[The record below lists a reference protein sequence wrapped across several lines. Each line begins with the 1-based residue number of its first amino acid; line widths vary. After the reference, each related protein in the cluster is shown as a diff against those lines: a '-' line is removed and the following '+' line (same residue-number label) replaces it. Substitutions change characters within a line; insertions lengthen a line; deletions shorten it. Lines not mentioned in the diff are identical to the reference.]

1 VTEGIWDARA
11 EAYRQSE
18 AHASGPDLDLLVE
31 WAEGAETALDVASG
45 GGHVAR
51 RLREAGLDVVTV
63 DPAPGMRA
71 DVQAFAEDLPF
82 DDRSFE
88 VVACRVAAHHFADVE
103 AAMHEL
109 ARVAAGRVLVV
120 DNLNMGGAAEEA
132 ERLRDPS
139 HVRNY
144 DEAEWRALYAGA
156 GLELED
162 VRVFD
167 RPIDLAAWL
176 ERAGCTG
183 NDARR
188 VRELM
193 AEHVDGDRI
202 VLRRIALEG
211 RRP

>member
-1 VTEGIWDARA
+1 VTANVWDARA

-31 WAEGAETALDVASG
+31 WADGARTAVDVASG

-51 RLREAGLDVVTV
+51 RLREAGLSVVTV

-71 DVQAFAEDLPF
+71 DVQAFAEHLPF
-82 DDRSFE
+82 DDRSFD

-103 AAMHEL
+103 AAVHEL
-109 ARVAAGRVLVV
+109 ARVAADRVLVV
-120 DNLNMGGAAEEA
+120 DNLNMGEAAEQA

-139 HVRNY
+139 HVRNHG
-144 DEAEWRALYAGA
+144 EAEWRVLFAGA
-156 GLELED
+156 GLELDD

-183 NDARR
+183 KDAER
-188 VRELM
+188 VRALM
-193 AEHVDGDRI
+193 AGHIRGGEI
-202 VLRRIALEG
+202 ALRRIALRG
-211 RRP
+211 RRR